1 VANEGGV
8 DEGGDWVSHERERAG
23 HRDLHDLL
31 PELVPSEGEPEDGRS
46 ARGDEKQVE
55 IKQQAIAGAPA
66 TGMAMDHGWAAH
78 LASRRNTLSGWWRS
92 PPLSMASALRSRR
105 RRLSLSPCIVHTQL
119 HKQVE
124 GNEIGKGIGS
134 GIPDGCPRGWVD
146 ATGEGNM

>member
-1 VANEGGV
+1 MDGAGLGRAPETWKKRGRRQQQEQTYVANEGGV

-66 TGMAMDHGWAAH
+66 WPWIMDGR
-78 LASRRNTLSGWWRS
+78 LTSRPG
-92 PPLSMASALRSRR
+92 
-105 RRLSLSPCIVHTQL
+105 
-119 HKQVE
+119 
-124 GNEIGKGIGS
+124 GI
-134 GIPDGCPRGWVD
+134 R
-146 ATGEGNM
+146 